1 MSSLRHISASMTE
14 DEALA
19 GFTVYFSKQS
29 KKIKTYDQSAADELF
44 GRQSLK
50 IVLNLRQKH

>member
-14 DEALA
+14 EALA